1 MGRKKISRWR
11 SPSVQYEREILPILK
26 KARKDQIRQDRAGEY
41 RARRRAERAHNAE
54 ATGLRVIRDIL
65 RRPSPAGLG
74 RLAGLAS
81 DPEQPGMVRAEA
93 SRAILL
99 LAHGK
104 VVSHDEG

>member
-1 MGRKKISRWR
+1 MGRRKISRWQ
-11 SPSVQYEREILPILK
+11 SPSLQYEREVARVLK
-26 KARKDQIRQDRAGEY
+26 DARKQATRQDRAAEY
-41 RARRRAERAHNAE
+41 RARRRAAISHNAE

-65 RRPSPAGLG
+65 KRPSPAGLG

-93 SRAILL
+93 SRAILV

-104 VVSHDEG
+104 VAHDDEK